1 MNKLEEMLK
10 DAFKPGTARG
20 KFCFGLV
27 FFLLALMF
35 VVFGFWKTLFIALLT
50 ALGVFIGS
58 AETIGK
64 ATAKLIDK
72 IYPPR
77 NQKVVYTQE
86 DIEKVKKVAELKKGA
101 RAKTEPAAGAQSES
115 GEEKEAKG

>member
-1 MNKLEEMLK
+1 MNKLEEVLK
-10 DAFKPGTARG
+10 DTFKPGTARG
-20 KFCFGLV
+20 KFCFGLA

-101 RAKTEPAAGAQSES
+101 RAKPEPAAGAQAEPA
-115 GEEKEAKG
+115 EEKEAKG